1 MIWPTP
7 SSSSSP
13 GPSYALEQPRG
24 RGLVLIAVSVNL
36 RKVALL
42 KRAFGEP
49 EVSRDGKEALLVC
62 PNCKRVGK
70 TKRKLSVRLEDG
82 VYHCW
87 VCELKGKNLAY
98 LFREFAPAHQEALRD
113 SGFSVG
119 VIGHT
124 EAQGD
129 AEEPVVLSV
138 PPGFILLADS
148 ARSPDPDVKDCIRY
162 CRARGLTQGDLWYF
176 KLGTYLSGR
185 YRRRVVMPSFD
196 AEGALN
202 YFTARAID
210 DCAGMKYL
218 NSKVPRLEVIF
229 NELNIDWAEPLTL
242 VEGPFDLVKTTDNAT
257 CLLGSNLPKTSAL
270 FRQIVRHGTRVTL
283 ALDPDARRK
292 SHAIAKLLSSYG
304 IEVLTVDV
312 PPERDVGDMTKR
324 EYEALIATASPWQ
337 ASDRLLHLI
346 SNIRSGSI
354 I

>member
-1 MIWPTP
+1 
-7 SSSSSP
+7 
-13 GPSYALEQPRG
+13 
-24 RGLVLIAVSVNL
+24 VSAIS
-36 RKVALL
+36 KKIALL

-49 EVSRDGKEALLVC
+49 QVSRDGKEALLIC
-62 PNCKRVGK
+62 PSCKKVGK

-87 VCELKGKNLAY
+87 VCELKGKNLSY
-98 LFREFAPAHQEALRD
+98 LFREYAPAHQEALRD
-113 SGFSVG
+113 SGFNPG
-119 VIGHT
+119 VIGQAGAKSDT
-124 EAQGD
+124 
-129 AEEPVVLSV
+129 EEPVVLSV
-138 PPGFILLADS
+138 PPGFVLLANS
-148 ARSPDPDVKDCIRY
+148 VSSPDPDVKDCIRY
-162 CRARGLTQGDLWYF
+162 CYSRGLTRGDLWYF

-185 YRRRVVMPSFD
+185 YRRRVMMPSFD
-196 AEGALN
+196 SDGVLN

-210 DCAGMKYL
+210 DDSVMKYL
-218 NSKVPRLEVIF
+218 NSKVPRLNVIF
-229 NELNIDWAEPLTL
+229 NELNIDWHEPLTL

-292 SHAIAKLLSSYG
+292 SHTIAKLLSSYG
-304 IEVLTVDV
+304 IEVLTVNV
-312 PPERDVGDMTKR
+312 PPDRDVGDMTKR
-324 EYEALIATASPWQ
+324 EYEALIATATPWQ